1 MNTLYASWHYSPA
14 AIASAACLYRFTS
27 ADISTASVLEVGCA
41 AGGNLLRH
49 AAAYPQSIC
58 VGIDIDAGRIAE
70 GVRQAQEA
78 ALSNLHFY
86 CLGLQDLLSIEV
98 GKFDYIIIPSIY
110 NMLDAHAR
118 RALINWCQRQ
128 LGPNGIIALCWS
140 TQPGARTQQQL
151 RQAIAYHC
159 RSAQTEQ
166 EWLASARGM
175 LSFIEMSKA
184 DGLLKQAAGAA
195 LLLTDAELLGQYLE
209 DNQDT
214 CLIGDFAVRANA
226 EQLQL
231 LGDVVPQYEMAE
243 YYGEKVAMLQ
253 QAVAPV
259 SDPLQLR
266 QYLDFAVMRS
276 ERFSLLVAQKSAQSF
291 SDKPDLNQLA
301 TMHWAASCVPGD
313 EEQVRITRY
322 GEKVDAS
329 HPAIRCILDWLS
341 AAWPRSLS
349 TQQIIRLTL
358 EPESPDDHR
367 EVILAALQ
375 RLFLN
380 KPPSLYLS
388 STPSPY
394 NSAAAQALQPICA
407 YSEAEAGAAAL
418 CARTNWWGERLA
430 FKQQEHALWLRG
442 LTIENEQDA
451 KLALALAGKGLLR
464 GDALSWSRFWQRIYS
479 CGDQALLNGCMRSY
493 LLATSAE
500 SAGGMLTCVQQQVI
514 RSAKPAC
521 SVNAKKARRAEELLN
536 AGCMTQ
542 AKEIIAALLAEHADD
557 GKFLLLA
564 ATTFHKCGDN
574 AMALTLATKRLS
586 LDGDCQPAINLL
598 ATIASGQ
605 DSMLP
610 LAKILFQHLLKQDD
624 RNSELWLK
632 LSGLYNMAH
641 DLAREERCLQNAIQ
655 RDAANAVNML
665 RMATVYSHT
674 GRLEEAKALC
684 QKALKGQLSAIC
696 RANAQAM
703 YLFILSH
710 DAVLTAEEKFLAHRE
725 FGQLAH
731 RWARAVMPTSRQ
743 PQPRGE
749 REKIRIGFVS
759 GDLNSHPVH
768 HFFWPVWKTLNRD
781 RYELYA
787 YATGKQD
794 AVSKGYQSSA
804 TVFRH
809 VAALNAVELARQI
822 SEDGI
827 DVLIDLSGF
836 TNGNRLLSFALKPAP
851 IQMSWIGF
859 VGTTGLQEMDYYI
872 IYHGMAEPGEL
883 DGIFSEKLVS
893 LPSAKLFEYHASAPE
908 INPLPALKKGYLTLG
923 NFNRPQKLTAAMLD
937 CWAKILLAL
946 PDARLLFG
954 HMADQQMSDH
964 YLAEMTRRGVQPPQ
978 LVFRSKQNFA
988 GYMAMHH
995 EVDILLD
1002 SHPYS
1007 AGTTAQHAIWMGVP
1021 LITAIEGSAVSRTT
1035 AMAMKTLNLDEFVCN
1050 SLDEYAQKVIAW
1062 NSRYQ
1067 ELDAIRQSMR
1077 ARIAQREQAHSHNAY
1092 YFEQMIDAVWQR
1104 HLAGQPPAPLFIADA
1119 HRRDKPHAI

>member
-27 ADISTASVLEVGCA
+27 VDISTASVLEVGCA
-41 AGGNLLRH
+41 GGGNLLRH

-70 GVRQAQEA
+70 GVRQTQEA
-78 ALSNLHFY
+78 ALNNLHFY

-98 GKFDYIIIPSIY
+98 GKFDYIIIPSMY

-118 RALINWCQRQ
+118 SALINWCRRQ
-128 LGPNGIIALCWS
+128 LSPDGVIALCWS

-159 RSAQTEQ
+159 RPAQTEP

-175 LSFIEMSKA
+175 LSFIEMSEA
-184 DGLLKQAAGAA
+184 DGALKQAAGRA
-195 LLLTDAELLGQYLE
+195 LTLTDAELLGQFLE
-209 DNQDT
+209 DNQDA
-214 CLIGDFAVRANA
+214 CLLSDFAVRVNA

-243 YYGEKVAMLQ
+243 YYGDKVAMLQ
-253 QAVAPV
+253 QAVAPA

-276 ERFSLLVAQKSAQSF
+276 ERFSLLVAQKSAQTF

-301 TMHWAASCVPGD
+301 IMHWAASCMPGD
-313 EEQVRITRY
+313 DEHVRITRY

-329 HPAIRCILDWLS
+329 HPAIRRILDWLS

-349 TQQIIRLTL
+349 TEQLIRLTL

-367 EVILAALQ
+367 EVMLAALQ
-375 RLFLN
+375 TLFIN
-380 KPPSLYLS
+380 KQPSLYLS

-394 NSAAAQALQPICA
+394 NSAAAQELQPICT
-407 YSEAEAGAAAL
+407 YSEAEAGDAAL
-418 CARTNWWGERLA
+418 CVRTNWWGERLA
-430 FKQQEHALWLRG
+430 FKQQEHALWQRG

-451 KLALALAGKGLLR
+451 RLALALAGKGLLS

-479 CGDQALLNGCMRSY
+479 CGDQALLNGCMRAY

-500 SAGGMLTCVQQQVI
+500 SAGGMLTSAQQQVV
-514 RSAKPAC
+514 RAAKLVET
-521 SVNAKKARRAEELLN
+521 VNPKKARKAEELLN
-536 AGCMTQ
+536 AGYMTQ
-542 AKEIIAALLAEHADD
+542 AKEAITALLAEHADD
-557 GKFLLLA
+557 ATFLLLA
-564 ATTFHKCGDN
+564 AATFNKCGDYATASSV
-574 AMALTLATKRLS
+574 AMKRLA
-586 LDGDCQPAINLL
+586 LNGDCLPAITLL
-598 ATIASGQ
+598 ASIVSSQ
-605 DSMLP
+605 DSTSP
-610 LAKILFQHLLKQDD
+610 LAKILFHHLLKLDD
-624 RNSELWLK
+624 ANSELWLK
-632 LSGLYNMAH
+632 LSGLYNSAH
-641 DLAREERCLQNAIQ
+641 DLAREERCLQKAIQ
-655 RDAANAVNML
+655 RDADNAINML
-665 RMATVYSHT
+665 RMATLYSHT

-684 QKALKGQLSAIC
+684 RKALKGQLSAFT

-703 YLFILSH
+703 YVFILSH
-710 DAVLTAEEKFLAHRE
+710 DAALTAEEKFLAHRQ
-725 FGQLAH
+725 FGQLAQ
-731 RWARAVMPTSRQ
+731 RWARAVMPTNRLQ
-743 PQPRGE
+743 QPRDE

-768 HFFWPVWKTLNRD
+768 HFVWPVWKTLNRE

-787 YATGKQD
+787 YATGKED
-794 AVSKGYQSSA
+794 AVTEGYQSSA
-804 TVFRH
+804 SVFRH

-822 SEDGI
+822 SQDGI

-872 IYHGMAEPGEL
+872 VYHGMAEPGEL
-883 DGIFSEKLVS
+883 DSIFSEKLVS
-893 LPSAKLFEYHASAPE
+893 LPSAKLFEYYATAPA
-908 INPLPALKKGYLTLG
+908 INPLPALKNGHLTLG
-923 NFNRPQKLTAAMLD
+923 NFNRPQKLTPELLD
-937 CWAKILLAL
+937 CWANILLAL

-954 HMADQQMSDH
+954 FMADQQMSDR
-964 YLAEMTRRGVQPPQ
+964 YLAEMTRRGVKPEQ
-978 LVFRSKQNFA
+978 LAFRSKQNFA
-988 GYMAMHH
+988 AYMAMHQ

-1007 AGTTAQHAIWMGVP
+1007 AGTTAQHAVWMGVP

-1035 AMAMKTLNLDEFVCN
+1035 AMAMKTLNLDEFVCH

-1067 ELDAIRQSMR
+1067 ALDAIRRSMR
-1077 ARIAQREQAHSHNAY
+1077 ARIAQRENAHSHNAY

-1104 HLAGQPPAPLFIADA
+1104 HLAGQPPAPLSIADA
-1119 HRRDKPHAI
+1119 HRWDKPDAI